1 MSLAPRIHPKE
12 EGMAI
17 GIKKGAVVKDL
28 SSQMLIAIGYLWG
41 IFLRLFN
48 VQLVI
53 TSGTDSIH
61 SINSLHY
68 VGKAIDIRIRD
79 FSPKNLQAAYNI
91 VKEDLDA
98 VGFDTVMEKDH
109 IHIEWDPKEG
119 ETLTERIS

>member
-1 MSLAPRIHPKE
+1 
-12 EGMAI
+12 MAI
-17 GIKKGAVVKDL
+17 GIKKGATIKDL

-68 VGKAIDIRIRD
+68 SGRAIDIRIRD

-119 ETLTERIS
+119 EVLTEIVP